1 MRNCFRVLGGEVKVA
16 AVEEG
21 LLEEVV
27 ADHAVEAIRRKT
39 HADKVVE
46 HHERLRVEALS
57 VLHEAHQKQDDQ
69 EVDQVADDNRL
80 GVHEGKRLIVGFYG
94 MKGRAKLYGEGCFQS
109 VWES

>member
-1 MRNCFRVLGGEVKVA
+1 MRNCLRVLGGEVEVA

-27 ADHAVEAIRRKT
+27 ADHAVEAVRRQT
-39 HADKVVE
+39 HTDEVVE

-69 EVDQVADDNRL
+69 EVDQVANDDRL
-80 GVHEGKRLIVGFYG
+80 GVHEGERLVVGFYE
-94 MKGRAKLYGEGCFQS
+94 MKGRAKGYGEGCFQS